1 MPAKKAT
8 PGASGKATARKEAAK
23 RPASKKDI
31 RAAKAAAPVEPEH
44 GFETLAIHAG
54 QPPDP
59 ATNAVVTPIHLTTTY
74 AQEGLGGHKG
84 FEYSRSGNPTR
95 KALEECMAAL
105 EGGTRGFAFASGLAA
120 LTTLGFLLQKGDHVV
135 AEENAYGGS
144 VRYFNNLASRFGI
157 EATYVDASDPRNVE
171 RAMRKNTKMVLAE
184 TPTNP
189 NLKLNDV
196 TKLAEV
202 AHRHDALLVV
212 DNTFATPYLQQPL
225 KLGADVVWHSATKYL
240 GGHSDVIAGVA
251 VVKDKEL
258 GEKIGYF
265 QNAGGGV
272 LGPFDSYLVLRGL
285 KTLAVRMERH
295 SENALEIAT
304 FLESHPKVRFV
315 NYPWLDSHPQAKL
328 AQSQMR
334 LGSGMLSFE
343 VEGGKAGAIR
353 LLAGLK
359 LWTLAESL
367 GAVESLVCHPVSMT
381 HASIPLEQRERSGV
395 TDGLLRLSVGL
406 ENVEDL
412 KADLARALERV

>member
-1 MPAKKAT
+1 MAAAKKAGSK
-8 PGASGKATARKEAAK
+8 GAGGKAGTTKASRAPKVPPLPAAEAQ
-23 RPASKKDI
+23 
-31 RAAKAAAPVEPEH
+31 PEFA
-44 GFETLAIHAG
+44 FETLAIHAG
-54 QPPDP
+54 QAPDP
-59 ATNAVVTPIHLTTTY
+59 STNAIVTPIHLTTTY
-74 AQEGLGGHKG
+74 AQDGLGGHKG

-95 KALEECMAAL
+95 KALEECVAAL
-105 EGGTRGFAFASGLAA
+105 EGGSRGMAFASGLAA
-120 LTTLGFLLQKGDHVV
+120 LSTMGFLLQKGDHVV

-144 VRYFNNLASRFGI
+144 VRYFNNIAARFGV

-171 RAMRKNTKMVLAE
+171 KAMRKNTRMVLAE

-189 NLKLNDV
+189 NLKLNDIER
-196 TKLAEV
+196 LAKV
-202 AHRHDALLVV
+202 AHDHEALLVV
-212 DNTFATPYLQQPL
+212 DNTFATPYVQQPL

-251 VVKDKEL
+251 VTKDKEL
-258 GEKIGYF
+258 GDRLAYF

-285 KTLAVRMERH
+285 KTLGVRMERH
-295 SENALEIAT
+295 SENALELAT
-304 FLESHPKVRFV
+304 FLESHPKVTAV

-328 AQSQMR
+328 AQKQMR

-343 VEGGKAGAIR
+343 LVGGKAGAVR
-353 LLAGLK
+353 FLKGLR

-381 HASIPLEQRERSGV
+381 HASIPVEQRERSGV

-406 ENVEDL
+406 EDVGDL
-412 KADLARALERV
+412 KRDLERALEGV